1 MSRQATDAI
10 RMLIFTGARLREI
23 LDLKWENVDL
33 ERGLLLLPDSKT
45 GRKTIVLNEAAI
57 DILKA
62 HPKLGSY
69 VIAGDNPDRPRTD
82 LKKPWAAICK
92 HAALEGVRLHD
103 LRHTFASIGAGA
115 SLGLP
120 IVGGLA
126 GPLAASDNGKVR
138 PFGCRP
144 SSSGDQHHRPSFGE
158 FDGGANELGQV
169 GMAGVWPWF

>member
-1 MSRQATDAI
+1 
-10 RMLIFTGARLREI
+10 

-33 ERGLLLLPDSKT
+33 ERGVLLLPDSKT

-57 DILKA
+57 DILKG
-62 HPKLGSY
+62 HPRIAPY
-69 VIAGDNPDRPRTD
+69 VIAGDKPDMPRTD

-120 IVGGLA
+120 IVG
-126 GPLAASDNGKVR
+126 
-138 PFGCRP
+138 
-144 SSSGDQHHRPSFGE
+144 HRPSFGG
-158 FDGGANELGQV
+158 FDGGPQSRQGRVTIV
-169 GMAGVWPWF
+169 GRPGSSGPITRITKSARWSKSGGADSEAKT